1 MTRRGVVTA
10 FVTLLATLVAAQGA
24 PAQQPKRGGVIR
36 VAEREAPGLDPHISI
51 SLLTHSYVSLAYS
64 QLVRFPRS

>member
-36 VAEREAPGLDPHISI
+36 VAEREAPGLDFSI